1 MSLPAVF
8 DVGGGVARIERTPP
22 TPPGPHRAPLPSRM
36 LALLIKP
43 LERFFIEVGQ
53 YGLLLTQAVRSIL
66 NFRTYQDNL
75 FVQMVRIGVE
85 SLPIVMLAG
94 AFTGAVTTV
103 QTGYQLVSPLLPRSI
118 IGGVV
123 VPSILL
129 ELAAIMTAL
138 VLAGRVGAR
147 IAAEL
152 GTMNVTEQVDALEA
166 MGLSS
171 VAYLVIPRVVAGA
184 VMFPVLYV
192 AAALVGIGGGM
203 LAGELSGAV
212 TMQEF
217 LDGGRE
223 FFRPYDVFF
232 GLTKAFV
239 FGFLVTSISCA
250 KGYFTTGGA
259 EDVGRSTTSAAV
271 TSCVMVLL
279 ADYVL
284 AELLL

>member
-1 MSLPAVF
+1 MFKL
-8 DVGGGVARIERTPP
+8 
-22 TPPGPHRAPLPSRM
+22 
-36 LALLIKP
+36 
-43 LERFFIEVGQ
+43 LERFFVEVGQ
-53 YGLLLTQAVRSIL
+53 YGLLMIQASRSAL
-66 NFRTYQDNL
+66 EFGTYRDNL
-75 FVQMVRIGVE
+75 LSQMVKIGVE

-94 AFTGAVTTV
+94 VFTGAVTTV
-103 QTGYQLVSPLLPRSI
+103 QTGYQLISPLLPPSI

-129 ELAAIMTAL
+129 ELGVITTAL

-166 MGLSS
+166 MGLNS
-171 VAYLVIPRVVAGA
+171 VAFLVVPRVVAGA

-192 AAALVGIGGGM
+192 AACFVGIGGAIV
-203 LAGELSGAV
+203 AGNLSGYV
-212 TMQEF
+212 LTQEF

-223 FFRPYDVFF
+223 FFRAYDVFF
-232 GLTKAFV
+232 GLTKAVV
-239 FGFLVTSISCA
+239 FGFLITSISCA
-250 KGYFTTGGA
+250 KGYFTSGGA
-259 EDVGRSTTSAAV
+259 EGVGRSTTEAAV

-284 AELLL
+284 AILLL